1 MGPGT
6 RLKILGMPTITKIL
20 VPNRGEIAVRIFRAC
35 KEMGIKTVAMY
46 SRIDSNAFHVSFADE
61 AYFGGETPPSESYLN
76 ISNILDIA
84 RRSGSDAIHP
94 GYGFL
99 AENAEF
105 ATAVQDAGLVWI
117 GPPPRALEAAG
128 DKISARAMASLAG
141 VASVPGTSRPVDG
154 PKAIGEFAARYG
166 WPVAIKASKGGG
178 GRGFRVVSQAHE
190 VEPAFESAAREA
202 LVSFGDRDLYLER
215 YLESPRHIEVQVLGD
230 SHGNLVHLGERD
242 CSLQRRHQ
250 KLIEESPAPA
260 IDPEIR
266 QSMGEAA
273 VKVARAAGYSS
284 AGTVEFLFEF
294 TNEGPTFWFLEMNTR
309 LQVEHPVTELV
320 TGKDLVHQMIRIAE
334 GEPLAFDQSEV
345 TLRGHAIECRINAE
359 NPAEGFLPQPGEVVS
374 HREPAGPGVRV
385 DAGAGPGSFIPPNYD
400 SLISKLVCY
409 GESRQVAIRR
419 TLRAL
424 DEYEITGLTTTIPFH
439 RQVLASKWF
448 AEGTFST
455 RTVEQD
461 LDLSAL
467 PVERTT
473 RPPSGHRE
481 RMVSVEL
488 EGRRYELL
496 FTHASDPEL
505 LRTKPSPPDI
515 SSAHVHAGMGETI
528 TAPMQGTIVKL
539 LVEDGA
545 AVRSGEAIMV
555 LEAMKMENQIV
566 SHSDGWVRFRVG
578 QGQTVSVGTLI
589 AVIETG

>member
-1 MGPGT
+1 
-6 RLKILGMPTITKIL
+6 MPTISKIL

-35 KEMGIKTVAMY
+35 REMGIKTVAMY
-46 SRIDSNAFHVSFADE
+46 SRIDSNAYHVSFADE
-61 AYFGGETPPSESYLN
+61 AFFGGETPPSESYLN
-76 ISNILDIA
+76 ISNILEIA

-105 ATAVQDAGLVWI
+105 AKAVQDAGLVWI
-117 GPPPRALEAAG
+117 GPPPRVLEAAG
-128 DKISARAMASLAG
+128 DKVSARAMASSAG
-141 VASVPGTSRPVDG
+141 VASVPGTSRPVAG
-154 PKAIGEFAARYG
+154 PQAIAEFAALYG

-178 GRGFRVVSQAHE
+178 GRGFRVVNQAYE

-215 YLESPRHIEVQVLGD
+215 YLETPRHIEVQVLGD

-273 VKVARAAGYSS
+273 VKVARTAGYSS

-309 LQVEHPVTELV
+309 LQVEHPVTEFV
-320 TGKDLVHQMIRIAE
+320 TGKDLVHHMIRIAE

-359 NPAEGFLPQPGEVVS
+359 NPAEGFLPQPGEVVGY
-374 HREPAGPGVRV
+374 REPAGPGVRV

-448 AEGTFST
+448 AEGRFST
-455 RTVEQD
+455 RTVERE
-461 LDLSAL
+461 LDLSIL
-467 PVERTT
+467 QVEPTT
-473 RPPSGHRE
+473 RRPSPYRE
-481 RMVSVEL
+481 RIVSVEL
-488 EGRRYELL
+488 EGRRFEVL
-496 FTHASDPEL
+496 FTHASDAEL
-505 LRTKPSPPDI
+505 LRTKPRPPDI
-515 SSAHVHAGMGETI
+515 SSAYVHAGVGETI

-545 AVRSGEAIMV
+545 TVRSGEAIMV

-566 SHSDGWVRFRVG
+566 SHSDGGVRFKVG
-578 QGQTVSVGTLI
+578 QGQTVSVGTLL